1 MPSVP
6 RLRQIA
12 LLLMVVFAVVQL
24 LVAMTR

>member
-1 MPSVP
+1 MPSIP

>member
-1 MPSVP
+1 MPSIH